1 MSSTTSKR
9 RSIIPPVSSSGP
21 QAPLNASSSSK
32 ISDNSILTGSH
43 SITVQS
49 ETIIHPRARL
59 ESVSGSIYV
68 GRRCIIHERTHI
80 GLTDGDEG
88 SGGVTLG
95 DYVTVEVG
103 TVIEAGGTDIGDGTV
118 VGVRS
123 RIGSGA
129 VIGKVFLPKHCTR
142 LIRANPLQNCTIT
155 PQTVIRAGEK
165 IPDFTVLFSNGRRRT
180 DKRDV
185 VDLKHRAQ
193 AKQVDVLRK
202 LIPTNPL
209 RRQAAAE

>member
-129 VIGKVFLPKHCTR
+129 VIGK
-142 LIRANPLQNCTIT
+142 NCTIT

>member
-1 MSSTTSKR
+1 MSSGTSKR
-9 RSIIPPVSSSGP
+9 RSIIPPVSNSGP

-49 ETIIHPRARL
+49 ESIIHPRAKL
-59 ESVSGSIYV
+59 ESTSGSIYV

-80 GLTDGDEG
+80 GLSDGDEG

-118 VGVRS
+118 VGIRS
-123 RIGSGA
+123 RIGRGA
-129 VIGKVFLPKHCTR
+129 IVGK
-142 LIRANPLQNCTIT
+142 NCTIT
-155 PQTVIRAGEK
+155 PQSIIKAGEN
-165 IPDFTVLFSNGRRRT
+165 IPDSTVVFSNGRRRT
-180 DKRDV
+180 DKRDMTE
-185 VDLKHRAQ
+185 LRHKAQ
-193 AKQVDVLRK
+193 ARQVDVLRK

-209 RRQAAAE
+209 RRQTAAE